1 MSLRA
6 WLAARFSI
14 LLVAVMVVFIFA
26 IYIARQAGAYGEA
39 AELAQERARLAQLI
53 LRQVAVAG
61 APITVRER
69 REDTQIG
76 RAACR
81 GREWGR
87 GVGRGG
93 EDFGGAR

>member
-39 AELAQERARLAQLI
+39 AELEPDLVKSRSKKQA
-53 LRQVAVAG
+53 
-61 APITVRER
+61 T
-69 REDTQIG
+69 
-76 RAACR
+76 
-81 GREWGR
+81 
-87 GVGRGG
+87 
-93 EDFGGAR
+93 